1 MTQHQNEWIAAARE
15 VFDTEICGLAAV
27 RDQLDASFAKAVALL
42 GACTGRVVVT
52 GLGKSGLVGRKIAAT
67 FSSTGTPSFFLHP
80 VEGAHGDM
88 GSIRRDDIILAL
100 SNSGRTEELNAIMP
114 TVRSL
119 CGGIIAMTGGEDS
132 PLARIADI
140 VLNTR
145 VPREACSL
153 NLAPTASTT
162 ATLAMG
168 DALAVCLM
176 RYKSF
181 TPDDFRL
188 FHPGGS
194 LGHRLRLK
202 VAELMH
208 RENLPVADVSSRL
221 GDAVRILDEGGIG
234 AVLFTDTGG
243 RLVGILTDGDVRR
256 MVSRGV
262 FTPDAASRDVMIA
275 NPRHGTEDQS
285 AAELLDIMESRAIT
299 VLPVTDGR
307 DTLLGVVHLH
317 DLLGKGA
324 VRFAEKNT

>member
-1 MTQHQNEWIAAARE
+1 MTQNRNEWVQTARE
-15 VFDTEICGLAAV
+15 VFDTEIQGLEAV
-27 RDQLDASFAKAVALL
+27 RDQLDASFEKAVTLL

-67 FSSTGTPSFFLHP
+67 LSSTGTPSFFLHP

-114 TVRSL
+114 TVRAL

-132 PLARIADI
+132 PLARMADI

-162 ATLAMG
+162 AALAMG

-194 LGHRLRLK
+194 LGQRLSLK
-202 VAELMH
+202 VSEIMH
-208 RENLPVADVSSRL
+208 RENLPLADLSASL
-221 GDAVRILDEGGIG
+221 GDALRVLDEGGIG
-234 AVLFTDTGG
+234 AVLFTDGDG
-243 RLVGILTDGDVRR
+243 ALAGILTDGDVRR
-256 MVSRGV
+256 MVNRGT
-262 FTPDAASRDVMIA
+262 FDRDIPSRDVMVA
-275 NPRHGTEDQS
+275 GPLHGTEDQS
-285 AAELLDIMESRAIT
+285 AAELLDIMESRTIT

-307 DTLLGVVHLH
+307 NRLLGVVHLH
-317 DLLGKGA
+317 DLLGKGS
-324 VRFAEKNT
+324 VRFAEKDR